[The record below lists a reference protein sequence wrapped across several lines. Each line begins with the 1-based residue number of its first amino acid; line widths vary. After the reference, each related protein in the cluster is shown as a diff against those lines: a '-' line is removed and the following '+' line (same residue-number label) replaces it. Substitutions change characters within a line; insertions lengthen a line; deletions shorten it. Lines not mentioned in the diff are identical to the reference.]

1 MVRIW
6 RYTCVRDGHTVSD
19 TAYLPAGHSPKG
31 RTAMSQTS
39 TTTLPA
45 GTWDLD
51 VAHSHV
57 GFTVRH
63 LMVSKV
69 RGSFKDFS
77 AEIVTADDPAASSV
91 SATVQMASIATG
103 DDGRDQHLRTNDFF
117 DIENHPT
124 MTFRSTA
131 ITGAGSDFE
140 VTGDLTIKGITKSV
154 TFDLE
159 VGGLQQDP
167 WGNTKA
173 GFTMT
178 GSINRKEFDMEYN
191 AILESGGVMVGDKV
205 TIEIDVEAALRK
217 PA

>member
-1 MVRIW
+1 
-6 RYTCVRDGHTVSD
+6 
-19 TAYLPAGHSPKG
+19 
-31 RTAMSQTS
+31 MSQTT

-45 GTWDLD
+45 GTWALD

-69 RGSFKDFS
+69 RGTFQDFT
-77 AEIVTADDPAASSV
+77 ADIVTAENPLDSKV
-91 SATVQMASIATG
+91 SATVQMASIHTG
-103 DDGRDQHLRTNDFF
+103 DDGRDQHLRNNDFF
-117 DIENHPT
+117 DIEQFPT
-124 MTFRSTA
+124 MTFESTK
-131 ITGAGSDFE
+131 IEGSGSEFE
-140 VTGDLTIKGITKSV
+140 VTGDLTIKGVTKSV

-173 GFTMT
+173 GFTLT
-178 GSINRKEFDMEYN
+178 GSVNRKDFGMAYN
-191 AILESGGVMVGDKV
+191 AVLEGGGVMVGEKV
-205 TIEIDVEAALRK
+205 AIEIDVEAALQK